1 MTAAGAA
8 AHRAVEDAT
17 DLAAARPWARLGPDG
32 MDDLLAVLTP
42 VAKASAAA
50 LPYPNP
56 VGVPAPAPAGP

>member
-1 MTAAGAA
+1 VTAAGAA

-32 MDDLLAVLTP
+32 MSELLAVLTP
-42 VAKASAAA
+42 VATACAAL

-56 VGVPAPAPAGP
+56 VGLPAPAAAP